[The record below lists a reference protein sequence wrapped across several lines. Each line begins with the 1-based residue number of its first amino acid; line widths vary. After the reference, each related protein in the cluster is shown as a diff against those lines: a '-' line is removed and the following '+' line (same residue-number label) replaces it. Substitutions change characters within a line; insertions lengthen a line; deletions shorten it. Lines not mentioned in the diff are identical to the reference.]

1 MPKMGIIEPIMGTI
15 GKVKS
20 MQPNTG
26 LGDALFTKTQQR
38 VLGYFFGHPERSYFA
53 NEIIK
58 LTGAGSGAVQREL
71 KRLTES
77 GLLLAEKRGN
87 QKHFKANENSPI
99 FTELGQIVQKTFGLA
114 VPLRNAL
121 ADIAENIQCA
131 FVFGSIAKHTDTA
144 ASDIDLMI
152 VSDSLSYPEIM
163 TLLVEAEAKLGRHIN
178 PTLYT
183 AQEMKSRLAEGNAFL
198 TRVLQQPKIWV
209 IGNETDLSA

>member
-15 GKVKS
+15 NKVKS
-20 MQPNTG
+20 TQKNIG

-38 VLGYFFGHPERSYFA
+38 VLGYLFGHPERSYFA

-77 GLLLAEKRGN
+77 GLILAEKRGN
-87 QKHFKANENSPI
+87 QKHFKANEQSPI
-99 FTELGQIVQKTFGLA
+99 FIELGQIVQKTFGLA

-121 ADIAENIQCA
+121 MDIAVNIKCA
-131 FVFGSIAKHTDTA
+131 FVFGSIAKHADTV

-152 VSDSLSYPEIM
+152 VSDNLHYPDIM
-163 TLLVEAEAKLGRHIN
+163 ALLVDTEAKLGRHIN

-183 AQEMKSRLAEGNAFL
+183 AQEMKNRLAENNAFL

-209 IGNETDLSA
+209 IGNETDLPA